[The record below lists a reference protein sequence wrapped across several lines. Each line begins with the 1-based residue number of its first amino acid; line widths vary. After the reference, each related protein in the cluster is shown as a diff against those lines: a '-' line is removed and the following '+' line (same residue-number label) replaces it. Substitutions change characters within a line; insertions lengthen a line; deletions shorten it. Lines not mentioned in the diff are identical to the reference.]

1 MRALVT
7 SERKRVSVLRPGFH
21 HKRCSRYVNA
31 LCAKERIKSCIPE
44 CNQKVRQHPSS
55 IDFYSISTRQETDV
69 GIKHRGRMK
78 KKIGRFSARTQNL
91 NVSTLLSNFTSQSQ
105 NNTTSVFLPVKVDT
119 KMGNCF
125 TLLFSNNKSV
135 DSDTK
140 MNEKVEREELLQI
153 PSVEV
158 YAQPASSIVS
168 FQSELD
174 LSVGGSCATVDFDAD
189 DESSSSGT
197 LLFDS
202 EDECDVSK
210 LQGEALHL
218 PKNHGSW
225 LETQTELSNFTDWAE
240 KTMFSHMHCH
250 RWRGLLLQ
258 VSRIENQ

>member
-1 MRALVT
+1 
-7 SERKRVSVLRPGFH
+7 
-21 HKRCSRYVNA
+21 
-31 LCAKERIKSCIPE
+31 
-44 CNQKVRQHPSS
+44 
-55 IDFYSISTRQETDV
+55 
-69 GIKHRGRMK
+69 
-78 KKIGRFSARTQNL
+78 
-91 NVSTLLSNFTSQSQ
+91 
-105 NNTTSVFLPVKVDT
+105 
-119 KMGNCF
+119 MGNCF

-158 YAQPASSIVS
+158 YAQPASSNVS

>member
-78 KKIGRFSARTQNL
+78 KKIGRFSARTRNL
-91 NVSTLLSNFTSQSQ
+91 NASTLLSNFTSQSQ
-105 NNTTSVFLPVKVDT
+105 DNTTSVFLPVKVDT

-158 YAQPASSIVS
+158 YAQPASSNVS